1 MLRDLFA
8 RAKLGVVLVVVV
20 YIVGLA
26 AAPFAAAT
34 GPCAATGAPARDE
47 RRRAPMCLEVGGQ
60 PLPRWRNYQGGRRWR
75 TAASWPRL
83 SSHDNRHLGV
93 RLVRRVE
100 VHEKAQPRTGLAG
113 TPHHKPAARQEVRM
127 LYVGRLHKLR
137 GNLQRLFA
145 GCPSPPSLSS
155 RPASGEPQRLFVR
168 CPSHHVFRRGQTM
181 LGRVRKTVP
190 AQLEATRLA
199 RLANV
204 PGEAG
209 GRVNGRALQR
219 ESASTSRDGFGG
231 IWGRDEARRPVH
243 REQHREDRR
252 TPPCVRGAP
261 LSQLPSGRFLPA
273 SPSAGY
279 FSAAVGADFS
289 VHCGRLIVMRGD
301 LSNRKENTFPS

>member
-1 MLRDLFA
+1 
-8 RAKLGVVLVVVV
+8 
-20 YIVGLA
+20 
-26 AAPFAAAT
+26 
-34 GPCAATGAPARDE
+34 
-47 RRRAPMCLEVGGQ
+47 MCLEVGGQ

-209 GRVNGRALQR
+209 GRVNGRARCR
-219 ESASTSRDGFGG
+219 ESRLRQAATVLGAFGDGMRPAAPCTGSSTEK
-231 IWGRDEARRPVH
+231 IAGRRHVSVVPH
-243 REQHREDRR
+243 
-252 TPPCVRGAP
+252 
-261 LSQLPSGRFLPA
+261 
-273 SPSAGY
+273 SPSYPAGDFY
-279 FSAAVGADFS
+279 QPLLLLVTLARLWGLISLCTVAD
-289 VHCGRLIVMRGD
+289 
-301 LSNRKENTFPS
+301 